1 MPWPRLKPSIP
12 RSPGAEI
19 QVKMQWTRD
28 VWYLSYLVIGVESTT
43 SCIKLD
49 TKMILDEDH
58 RCYKHLQTRS
68 SKRMCCFPG
77 SSAKQR
83 CQRSCSK
90 GTKGRRFSKGTKT
103 HRKLPL
109 RYLRDNTPRKRQVKL
124 MTSPKTE
131 KNTLQ
136 KWCLED
142 DFSFRNGILL
152 GDISVHFPRC
162 STLQEAESR
171 VEELEALLLQE
182 RRERQKEKE
191 ACFFAQLFWKTDLQN
206 ELWSLYITV
215 YYIKDMILL
224 DSK

>member
-1 MPWPRLKPSIP
+1 
-12 RSPGAEI
+12 
-19 QVKMQWTRD
+19 MQWTRD

-109 RYLRDNTPRKRQVKL
+109 RYLRDNTLRKRQVKL
-124 MTSPKTE
+124 ITSPKTD

-136 KWCLED
+136 KWC
-142 DFSFRNGILL
+142 FGRLL
-152 GDISVHFPRC
+152 LLSKWYFVRGHFHNFPRC

-191 ACFFAQLFWKTDLQN
+191 ATTCDHC
-206 ELWSLYITV
+206 TV
-215 YYIKDMILL
+215 YYIKDINMILL